1 MAFPVNVC
9 TSLMD
14 RERAGVALSEC
25 RYWTLCVCVY
35 LPTYIGLWWVVVHI
49 SGQSYKHF
57 AMVMFNCRVVNYNH
71 KVSIILATGTYLGYR
86 QIELDLNKHKK
97 GILRTILIKAL

>member
-1 MAFPVNVC
+1 MACPVNVC

-35 LPTYIGLWWVVVHI
+35 LPTYIGMWWVVV
-49 SGQSYKHF
+49 SERMSSYNKAKGERDYDF
-57 AMVMFNCRVVNYNH
+57 LAFN
-71 KVSIILATGTYLGYR
+71 SLAKRTLSQCD
-86 QIELDLNKHKK
+86 QIGRFIVL
-97 GILRTILIKAL
+97 